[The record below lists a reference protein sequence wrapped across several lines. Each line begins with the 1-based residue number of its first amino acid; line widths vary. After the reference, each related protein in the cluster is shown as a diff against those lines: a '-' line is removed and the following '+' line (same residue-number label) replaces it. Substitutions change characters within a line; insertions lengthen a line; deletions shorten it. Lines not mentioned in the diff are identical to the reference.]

1 MSENEARGRPL
12 AGRVALVTG
21 AGRRIG
27 RAIALRLAREGARVA
42 VHYDQSAREAEATAR
57 EAGEGACA
65 FRADLRSVEEIRR
78 LAETVLDRM
87 GRIDFLVNN
96 ASTFGRTPFFETAE
110 EEWDLFH
117 DVNLK
122 AVFFL
127 TQAVASRM
135 NEGVIVNIA
144 DTGGVRLWPGYL
156 AYGASKA
163 GLIGLTRGL
172 AAALAP
178 RIRVNAILPGP
189 ILPPEARGVETMEE
203 AISKT
208 LLKRAGSPDD
218 IASAVRFL
226 LVEGTFITGAALPVD
241 GGRLAAGE

>member
-1 MSENEARGRPL
+1 MRENEAGRKPL
-12 AGRVALVTG
+12 SGRVALVTG

-42 VHYDQSAREAEATAR
+42 VHYNRSAIEAEETAR
-57 EAGEGACA
+57 EAGEGARA
-65 FRADLRSVEEIRR
+65 FRADLRSVNEVQR
-78 LAETVLDRM
+78 LAETILDRM

-96 ASTFGRTPFFETAE
+96 ASTFGRTPFFETTE

-135 NEGVIVNIA
+135 NEGAIINIA

-163 GLIGLTRGL
+163 GLVGLTQGL

-189 ILPPEARGVETMEE
+189 ILPPEAQGIETLDE

-226 LVEGTFITGAALPVD
+226 LAEGTFITGAVLPVD